1 MRYNNMKEFDL
12 NIPTNLSAITLGQY
26 QDYLKV
32 VDKWDKK
39 DETYLNIKILQI
51 FCGLSPEFATSIPLH
66 AFESTIAH
74 VTGLFSSETPLQRKF
89 KMTGLDPEGEENT
102 VEFGFIPKLDDISFG
117 EYIDLETYLGDWQQ
131 MHKAMAVL
139 FRPVYHSKREY
150 YLIDKYEGS
159 DKYAQVMRD
168 MPLSVA
174 LGATVFFYR
183 LGIKLQKYTLDSLE
197 EVILKGETNSPLYK
211 ETLGE
216 NGDGIKAYIR
226 SLKEMLDGL
235 MTLQRPLFISA

>member
-26 QDYLKV
+26 QDYLRV

-39 DETYLNIKILQI
+39 DETYLNVKILQI

-183 LGIKLQKYTLDSLE
+183 LGVKLQKYTLDSLE
-197 EVILKGETNSPLYK
+197 EAIVKGVKTKPQFK
-211 ETLGE
+211 ETLEG
-216 NGDGIKAYIR
+216 NGDGFKAYIR
-226 SLKEMLDGL
+226 SHKEMLAGL
-235 MTLQRPLFISA
+235 MQLQKHLFISA

>member
-1 MRYNNMKEFDL
+1 MKEFDL
-12 NIPTNLSAITLGQY
+12 NIPLSLSGITLGQY

-32 VDKWDKK
+32 LDKWDKE

-66 AFESTIAH
+66 AFESTIAQ
-74 VTGLFSSETPLQRKF
+74 VTGLFESATPLERKF
-89 KMTGLDPEGEENT
+89 KMTGLDSVGEENT

-117 EYIDLETYLGDWQQ
+117 EYIDLESYLGDWQQ

-159 DKYAQVMRD
+159 DKYSQVMKD

-183 LGIKLQKYTLDSLE
+183 LGIKLQKYTLAYLAEDLAKE
-197 EVILKGETNSPLYK
+197 EKSSPLYK
-211 ETLGE
+211 ETSEGS
-216 NGDGIKAYIR
+216 GDGFKAYILLHR
-226 SLKEMLDGL
+226 EMLEGL
-235 MTLQRPLFISA
+235 MKLQRPLFISA

>member
-1 MRYNNMKEFDL
+1 MKEFDL

-32 VDKWDKK
+32 VDKWDKE

-51 FCGLSPEFATSIPLH
+51 FCDLSPEFATSIPLH
-66 AFESTIAH
+66 AFESTISH
-74 VTGLFSSETPLQRKF
+74 VTGLFNQDTPLQRKF
-89 KMTGLDPEGEENT
+89 KMTGLDPQGEENT

-117 EYIDLETYLGDWQQ
+117 EYVDLESYLGDWQQ

-159 DKYAQVMRD
+159 DKYSQVMRD

-183 LGIKLQKYTLDSLE
+183 LGIKLQKYTLDFLE
-197 EVILKGETNSPLYK
+197 KDILKGETINPLYK
-211 ETLGE
+211 ETSEGS
-216 NGDGIKAYIR
+216 GDGFKAYIR
-226 SLKEMLDGL
+226 LHREMLEGL
-235 MTLQRPLFISA
+235 MTLQKPLFTSA

>member
-1 MRYNNMKEFDL
+1 MKEYDL
-12 NIPTNLSAITLGQY
+12 NIPFSLAGITLGQY

-32 VDKWDKK
+32 LDKWDKE
-39 DETYLNIKILQI
+39 DETYLSIKILQI

-74 VTGLFSSETPLQRKF
+74 VTGLFNEETPLERKF
-89 KMTGLDPEGEENT
+89 KLTGLNSVGDENT

-117 EYIDLETYLGDWQQ
+117 EYIDLETYLGDWQE

-139 FRPVYHSKREY
+139 FRPIYHSKREY

-159 DKYAQVMRD
+159 DKFAQVMKD

-197 EVILKGETNSPLYK
+197 KDILQGEKSNPLYK
-211 ETLGE
+211 QASEE
-216 NGDGIKAYIR
+216 NGDGFKAYIH
-226 SLKEMLDGL
+226 LHKEMLEGL
-235 MTLQRPLFISA
+235 MILQKPLFISA

>member
-39 DETYLNIKILQI
+39 DETYLNVKILQI

-74 VTGLFSSETPLQRKF
+74 VTGLFSNETPLQRKF

-117 EYIDLETYLGDWQQ
+117 EYIDLESYIGKWES

-139 FRPVYHSKREY
+139 FRPVAKESRGF
-150 YLIDKYEGS
+150 YLIEDYGGSSKYSEAM
-159 DKYAQVMRD
+159 KD
-168 MPLSVA
+168 MPVDVA
-174 LGATVFFYR
+174 LSATVFFYR
-183 LGIKLQKYTLDSLE
+183 LGIKLQTYTLDYLA
-197 EVILKGETNSPLYK
+197 K
-211 ETLGE
+211 ETLKE
-216 NGDGIKAYIR
+216 EAQRVCKPTSRLSGDGISQYIR
-226 SLKEMLDGL
+226 SLKEMSEEL
-235 MTLQRPLFISA
+235 MKLQKPVFISAL

>member
-1 MRYNNMKEFDL
+1 MKEYDL
-12 NIPTNLSAITLGQY
+12 NIPFSLAGITLGQY

-32 VDKWDKK
+32 LDKWDKE
-39 DETYLNIKILQI
+39 DETYLSIKILQI

-74 VTGLFSSETPLQRKF
+74 VTGLFNEETPLERKF
-89 KMTGLDPEGEENT
+89 KLTGLNSVGDENT

-117 EYIDLETYLGDWQQ
+117 EYIDLETYLGDWQE

-139 FRPVYHSKREY
+139 FRPIYHSKREY

-159 DKYAQVMRD
+159 DKFAQVMKD

-197 EVILKGETNSPLYK
+197 KDILQGEKTNPLYK
-211 ETLGE
+211 QVSEE
-216 NGDGIKAYIR
+216 NGDGFKAYIH
-226 SLKEMLDGL
+226 LHKEMLEGL
-235 MTLQRPLFISA
+235 MILQKPLFISA

>member
-32 VDKWDKK
+32 VDKWDKE

-74 VTGLFSSETPLQRKF
+74 VTSLFSSETPLQRKF
-89 KMTGLDPEGEENT
+89 KMTGLDPDGEENT

-183 LGIKLQKYTLDSLE
+183 LGVKLQKYTLDSLE
-197 EVILKGETNSPLYK
+197 EDILKGTKTNPLYK
-211 ETLGE
+211 ETSEGS
-216 NGDGIKAYIR
+216 GDGFKAYIHLHR
-226 SLKEMLDGL
+226 EMLEGL
-235 MTLQRPLFISA
+235 MKLQKPLFINA